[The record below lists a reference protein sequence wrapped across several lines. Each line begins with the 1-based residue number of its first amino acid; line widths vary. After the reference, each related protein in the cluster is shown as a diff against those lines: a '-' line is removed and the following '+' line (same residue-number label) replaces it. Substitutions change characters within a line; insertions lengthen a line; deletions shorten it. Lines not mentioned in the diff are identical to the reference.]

1 MVVLRFLGWLL
12 IIFALAVLLND
23 IWRSIQVG
31 HWMMIKS
38 GQLWF
43 DLDRDSLQLA
53 QPAVE
58 RHIARWLW
66 FPVIATILEWPAA
79 LVLGIPGLLLAL
91 LFRRRVRI
99 GQRRIFARK

>member
-1 MVVLRFLGWLL
+1 MIVLRFLGWLL

-23 IWRSIQVG
+23 AWRSYQVG
-31 HWMMIKS
+31 HWTMIRA

-53 QPAVE
+53 QPAIE
-58 RHIARWLW
+58 RHVARWLW

-79 LVLGIPGLLLAL
+79 AVLGVPGLLLAIL
-91 LFRRRVRI
+91 ARRRVPI
-99 GQRRIFARK
+99 GQRRIFSRR